1 MWTWLRSLF
10 SVSFMQPLTQ
20 IYYFPIDREGQET
33 GIALPVQLKSDGSAD
48 ISQLPSD
55 MQQTLNTFGA
65 PNDLRSI
72 VFPRDGKRF
81 LEALLHQTNGYRRFR
96 QTSTP
101 STHL

>member
-1 MWTWLRSLF
+1 
-10 SVSFMQPLTQ
+10 MQPLTQ
-20 IYYFPIDREGQET
+20 IYYFPIDREGRET
-33 GIALPVQLKSDGSAD
+33 GIALPIQLKPNGSAD

-55 MQQTLNTFGA
+55 LQNTLNAFGV
-65 PNDLRSI
+65 PNNLRSI

-101 STHL
+101 STQL